1 MASQSFIPTTQTAL
15 PIQAVSTKT
24 YNYGYY
30 PLLKGDIAPVFQ
42 LHKEAFVSTQHFLNL
57 QQPLVIAFHSNL
69 YKNDKALNQLKH
81 LQTQIH
87 QAGGNLIVLSNSLLR
102 SFKKNISQLNNLN
115 IFTDTDNE
123 IAELFGLYDYANPLS
138 NWLSGIDD
146 SSVTLPALYVIAP
159 DRQITF
165 SYIDYY
171 FDFFKQASLSKD
183 TLENLLTAVTNI
195 EQAYTYA
202 NIRLKK
208 LVS

>member
-1 MASQSFIPTTQTAL
+1 MASQSFIPATQTAL

-57 QQPLVIAFHSNL
+57 QQLLVIAFHGNL
-69 YKNDKALNQLKH
+69 YKNEKAVAQLKNQQ
-81 LQTQIH
+81 LQVQ
-87 QAGGNLIVLSNSLLR
+87 QAGGNLIVLSNGPAGGFR
-102 SFKKNISQLNNLN
+102 KNISQLSNLN
-115 IFTDTDNE
+115 IFTDADNG
-123 IAELFGLYDYANPLS
+123 IAELFGLYDFANPLS
-138 NWLSGIDD
+138 NWLSGVDD
-146 SSVTLPALYVIAP
+146 SSVPLPALYVIAP

-165 SYIDYY
+165 SYIDYH
-171 FDFFKQASLSKD
+171 FDFFKQASLPKEV
-183 TLENLLTAVTNI
+183 LENLLTAVANI
-195 EQAYTYA
+195 ERAYTYA